1 MNFDLTITFAVILG
15 ISAIISPII
24 VTVINNNH
32 QLKLKRYENQ
42 ELAKRQAIIDFINAT
57 ANCYSFDG
65 SLDLKSSTDFQ
76 KSCNKLLLYFPD
88 IDIEILNEIR
98 SSLHS
103 TNINAKDKE
112 IKQLIIKLSKQLTE
126 I

>member
-24 VTVINNNH
+24 VTVINNNY

-57 ANCYSFDG
+57 AECTTYDG
-65 SLDLKSSTDFQ
+65 RLPLQSISNFQ
-76 KSCNKLLLYFPD
+76 KACNKLLLYFPTV
-88 IDIEILNEIR
+88 DIEILNKIY
-98 SSLHS
+98 SSLRS
-103 TNINAKDKE
+103 TNLNDKDKE